1 MAENLQH
8 FNLITN
14 FEEIKSRPSF
24 IERVLIPRGESVE
37 GVLND
42 LIGYYLFKEEV
53 KCGISSCGTKHQ
65 KGYVASLNNGD
76 EIIIGHNCGKRY
88 FGVSFDEK
96 TTQFEHL
103 RNNARQYVQIKEAF
117 ENLGLLKQ
125 NLNKILSQSGKM
137 TFIQIKLAIKDFKE
151 NALDYWMR
159 RRINQEVSSNGLIYI
174 DKFKTSDEIKAEK
187 LSGLKNISEIKR
199 VLAGSIVG
207 YDVIANWHNAEK
219 LKDYFDRLYREIKN
233 PNQLQSE
240 AIKSLAK
247 KLRQHDQNLRELEEF
262 CKKGNRLFVS
272 ENLIQFAILFTKP
285 SELKAIES
293 YANKFD

>member
-1 MAENLQH
+1 MTENPQH
-8 FNLITN
+8 FNLITD
-14 FEEIKSRPSF
+14 FEEIIARPNF
-24 IERVLIPRGESVE
+24 IERVVIQKGEKVE
-37 GVLND
+37 GVLRD

-65 KGYVASLNNGD
+65 KGYIASLNDGN

-103 RNNARQYVQIKEAF
+103 KNNANQYVQIKEMF
-117 ENLGLLKQ
+117 EKLPTLKE
-125 NLNKILSQSGKM
+125 NFERILNNSGKM
-137 TFIQIKLAIKDFKE
+137 TFLQIKLAIKDFRE

-159 RRINQEVSSNGLIYI
+159 RKIDQDVSSSGLIYI
-174 DKFKTSDEIKAEK
+174 DVFKSKEEIAAEVAMK
-187 LSGLKNISEIKR
+187 KKNILDTKS
-199 VLAGSIVG
+199 VLMGNVVN

-233 PNQLQSE
+233 PNQLQGE
-240 AIKSLAK
+240 AIKALAK

-262 CKKGNRLFVS
+262 CKNGNRLFTP
-272 ENLIQFAILFTKP
+272 ENLIQLAVLFTKP
-285 SELKAIES
+285 NEQKIIEK
-293 YANKFD
+293 YANKFA